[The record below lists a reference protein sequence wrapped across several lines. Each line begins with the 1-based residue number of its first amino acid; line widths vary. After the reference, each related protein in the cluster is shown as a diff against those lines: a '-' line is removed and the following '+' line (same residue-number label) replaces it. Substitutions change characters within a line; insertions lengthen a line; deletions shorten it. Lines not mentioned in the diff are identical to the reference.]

1 MNYEVAIGMQRI
13 CTGETA
19 ELTRGGIAEEVID
32 INKIIEGMN
41 EENAGKCRAFY
52 EKLIEDDTKK
62 MYDADSLVEET
73 DTLKKEMDDF
83 VASNVKMDILCRI
96 FNGIDDFFMNAP
108 FGGLDSIEYGVNEV
122 CVFSVTEYFIWKTD
136 AGHDHEKC
144 RNEYRNDIA
153 KRTYEEVADHWIGV
167 YDDLQKRYDKICR
180 QCQEGSSEDDPSLSA
195 NLKDMIAGCCIVAV
209 SAIRDQDDFALD
221 MVQSRA
227 AQKGHAISEDYE
239 NGKYEEGG
247 SVFTDNVMRLY
258 RFICG
263 FLEI

>member
-41 EENAGKCRAFY
+41 EENAGKCRAF
-52 EKLIEDDTKK
+52 
-62 MYDADSLVEET
+62 
-73 DTLKKEMDDF
+73 
-83 VASNVKMDILCRI
+83 
-96 FNGIDDFFMNAP
+96 
-108 FGGLDSIEYGVNEV
+108 
-122 CVFSVTEYFIWKTD
+122 
-136 AGHDHEKC
+136 
-144 RNEYRNDIA
+144 
-153 KRTYEEVADHWIGV
+153 
-167 YDDLQKRYDKICR
+167 YDKICR